1 MDTRAKVVIMKDRLQ
16 KLENSNKN
24 IKSGGV
30 VKKLKRQIRNLDK

>member
-24 IKSGGV
+24 IKSGGI

>member
-16 KLENSNKN
+16 KLENSSKN

>member
-1 MDTRAKVVIMKDRLQ
+1 MDTRAKVAIMKDRLQ
-16 KLENSNKN
+16 KLENSSKN